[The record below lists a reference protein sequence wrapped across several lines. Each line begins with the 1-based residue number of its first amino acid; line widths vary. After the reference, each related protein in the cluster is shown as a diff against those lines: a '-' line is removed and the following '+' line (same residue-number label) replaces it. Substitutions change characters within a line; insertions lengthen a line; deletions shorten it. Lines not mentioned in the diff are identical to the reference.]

1 MARDSEVPESALRA
15 QAIANSMREDATP
28 SAEGEQAAA
37 RSAGAVD
44 LTAVTA
50 LLAERDSLIAELQ
63 QAVADLSKVRE
74 TVAVQDIPAFADI
87 AAKLESLEAR
97 VADQESAIRHTLS
110 MLIEWIESDGLKPIA
125 A

>member
-1 MARDSEVPESALRA
+1 MHVDESAEKSDSLDMA
-15 QAIANSMREDATP
+15 
-28 SAEGEQAAA
+28 
-37 RSAGAVD
+37 
-44 LTAVTA
+44 AVTA
-50 LLAERDSLIAELQ
+50 MLAERDTLIAELQ
-63 QAVADLSKVRE
+63 QAVAELSQVKEQVQQAAPTQDL
-74 TVAVQDIPAFADI
+74 TVFADL